1 MQTQATIDDQIN
13 LQQPARWVTFGLEGE
28 TYGVNVMHVREV
40 LRLVDVT
47 PVPSAPAYIL
57 GIINLRGNVVTVID
71 ARSRFG
77 LPPRE
82 PTEASRILVLE
93 ADSEVV
99 GFLVD
104 NISEV
109 SDIKPDQIE
118 VAPHLSKEQAS
129 NYILGIANSENNLVI
144 LVDLARIA
152 NEDRKAHAA

>member
-1 MQTQATIDDQIN
+1 MQTHVAADNKIN
-13 LQQPARWVTFGLEGE
+13 LQQPARWVTFCLEGE

-40 LRLVDVT
+40 LRLVDIT
-47 PVPSAPAYIL
+47 PVPGAPTYIL

-71 ARSRFG
+71 ARKRFG
-77 LPPRE
+77 LPPHE

-109 SDIKPDQIE
+109 SDIQPDDIE
-118 VAPHLSKEQAS
+118 AAPHLSKEQAS
-129 NYILGIANSENNLVI
+129 NYIIGIANGENDLVI

-152 NEDRKAHAA
+152 TEDRKVHAA

>member
-1 MQTQATIDDQIN
+1 MQTQTAADNTIN
-13 LQQPARWVTFGLEGE
+13 LQQPARWVTFSLEGE

-47 PVPSAPAYIL
+47 PVPGAPASIL
-57 GIINLRGNVVTVID
+57 GVINLRGNVVIVID
-71 ARSRFG
+71 ARKRFG
-77 LPPRE
+77 LPHRE

-118 VAPHLSKEQAS
+118 AAPHLSKDQTS
-129 NYILGIANSENNLVI
+129 DYILGIANGENDLVI

-152 NEDRKAHAA
+152 TEDCKSHAA